1 MGRLR
6 DWWDRLTSANEEP
19 SHRSA
24 PPSTRA
30 GQPALPSQPGKELQ
44 LQDAPQADRPSRLGE
59 AGFDPYGNDA
69 GFAKPHSWERIDHD

>member
-6 DWWDRLTSANEEP
+6 DWWDRLRGADDEP
-19 SHRSA
+19 PHAAGR
-24 PPSTRA
+24 PKRPVQPSS
-30 GQPALPSQPGKELQ
+30 PAQSSDGLQ
-44 LQDAPQADRPSRLGE
+44 LAEAPGAARPSRQGE